1 MVHEMPQRIARLT
14 PLADACALI
23 DAHAKP
29 VASRAVDVGA
39 AIGRTL
45 AEDIAVASPRPA
57 KPLALRDGWALQSEL
72 TNDAGPYA
80 PALLAA
86 APRWLDAGEE
96 LPAGADAIAPFD
108 AVIVRG
114 GRAEAIAPVS
124 PGEGVLPAGAEAD
137 ASQPLRRAGERLRAS
152 DAAVFAGLGVTRLN
166 IREPRIRILRASHAS
181 PDMIGAAIALLAA
194 AATAAGAVAITD
206 NNDARTHEDFQAKL
220 RQDGADAAIAIG
232 GTGSGR
238 NDRSVATLTEIG
250 QLAFH
255 GVGLM
260 PGETSAFGFIGARP
274 ILLLPGRMDA
284 ALAAFLVLGRRLL
297 ARLSGGAGDDAHASA
312 VLARKVAST
321 VGIAQVIP
329 VRRDHD
335 KVEPLTGDY
344 WPLQALARA
353 DGWIFVPAGSEGYPA
368 GATVTVRALP

>member
-1 MVHEMPQRIARLT
+1 MVHKTPQRIARLT
-14 PLADACALI
+14 PLADACVLV
-23 DAHAKP
+23 DAHAKL
-29 VASRAVDVGA
+29 VASRAVDVGG

-57 KPLALRDGWALQSEL
+57 NPIALRDGWALQSEL

-86 APRWLDAGEE
+86 APRWLDAGEQ

-124 PGEGVLPAGAEAD
+124 PGEGVLPAGAEAS

-152 DAAVFAGLGVTRLN
+152 DVAVFAGLGVTRLH
-166 IREPRIRILRASHAS
+166 IREPRIRILRASHGNPA
-181 PDMIGAAIALLAA
+181 MIGAAIALLTAA
-194 AATAAGAVAITD
+194 VTAAGAVVIAD
-206 NNDARTHEDFQAKL
+206 DNDAGMREDFQAKL
-220 RQDGADAAIAIG
+220 RQDGADAVIAIG
-232 GTGSGR
+232 GTGGGR
-238 NDRSVATLTEIG
+238 NDRSVATLNEAG

-260 PGETSAFGFIGARP
+260 PGETSAFGCIGARP
-274 ILLLPGRMDA
+274 VLLLPGRMDA
-284 ALAAFLVLGRRLL
+284 MLAGFLVLGRRLL
-297 ARLSGGAGDDAHASA
+297 ARLGGAAEDDMHASA
-312 VLARKVAST
+312 VLARKVASI

-329 VRRDHD
+329 VRRDHG
-335 KVEPLTGDY
+335 KIEPLAGDY

-368 GATVTVRALP
+368 GATVAVRALP